1 MNSRG
6 LAMLV
11 PLIVLVA
18 VFEELHADLMLEPG
32 ANMSTQLPWLL
43 NDDSMSELVVEP
55 TVIAVDSDAGDFVHA
70 STLSFPAATTTT
82 IPASTA
88 FFTAV
93 FRELE

>member
-1 MNSRG
+1 MNLRG

-11 PLIVLVA
+11 PLIELVA
-18 VFEELHADLMLEPG
+18 TFEEPIHADVMLEPG

-55 TVIAVDSDAGDFVHA
+55 TVITVGSDAGEKVHA

-93 FRELE
+93 F